1 MWPCQEAVNPW
12 GTRVGLGGTIGEADP
27 DVRLFGAR
35 LLLVGLSA
43 SQRRLV
49 VAKGRRRRRR
59 RQILKNRPLP
69 IKPHGKIIGDGR
81 FCLYLFVL
89 ACTCLSLKQRLF
101 DSF

>member
-1 MWPCQEAVNPW
+1 MWPRQEAVNPW
-12 GTRVGLGGTIGEADP
+12 GTRVGRGGTIGEADP

-35 LLLVGLSA
+35 LLLVGLPA
-43 SQRRLV
+43 NQLRLV
-49 VAKGRRRRRR
+49 VARGRRRRR

-81 FCLYLFVL
+81 FCLYLFML